1 MQWIE
6 SAGNYQ
12 RLHLLSRR
20 HDIRETLASA
30 FAETPAANVEL
41 VSMANMRKL
50 IAVTLC
56 CFSSLFAAN
65 TSVNFD
71 HPDPESAGMDGHIL
85 ANIPL
90 RLQEFVDAGKT
101 SGAVVLIARDGKVAS
116 FDAVGYRN
124 LENKTPMQ
132 KDTLFRI
139 ASLTKPVTCAAIMI
153 LVDEGRISLID
164 PVEKFLPEYKDL
176 KLNPCGA
183 RSGYNCAGV
192 TPSRAINIEDL
203 MAHTSGLP
211 ASVESPKSER
221 PKSLAE
227 LVSRGAKAE
236 LLFEPGTKWNYS
248 NIGIDILG
256 RIIEVVSKQPFDRF
270 LHDNIFAPLGM
281 TDTGFYPSE
290 EQRARL
296 ASLYTY
302 TAGKLE
308 LVQPDWG
315 SEQKTPIPSPAG
327 GLISTASDMFRFNEM
342 MRNGGSFA
350 GARILSPAAVHLMTI
365 SHTGDLEAGWAPGV
379 GHGFGYE
386 VVRDVVGMY
395 RYNSVGTFVKG
406 GAYRTY
412 EWVDPQKQLV
422 GVIMM
427 QRTNGGGD
435 TADEINSVMQIAG
448 AAVPSGSPFL

>member
-1 MQWIE
+1 
-6 SAGNYQ
+6 
-12 RLHLLSRR
+12 
-20 HDIRETLASA
+20 
-30 FAETPAANVEL
+30 
-41 VSMANMRKL
+41 
-50 IAVTLC
+50 
-56 CFSSLFAAN
+56 
-65 TSVNFD
+65 
-71 HPDPESAGMDGHIL
+71 
-85 ANIPL
+85 
-90 RLQEFVDAGKT
+90 
-101 SGAVVLIARDGKVAS
+101 
-116 FDAVGYRN
+116 
-124 LENKTPMQ
+124 
-132 KDTLFRI
+132 
-139 ASLTKPVTCAAIMI
+139 MI
-153 LVDEGRISLID
+153 LVDQGRISLID

-192 TPSRAINIEDL
+192 TPSRPINIEDL

-211 ASVESPKSER
+211 ASVESPKAEP

-236 LLFEPGTKWNYS
+236 LLFEPGTNWNYS

-290 EQRARL
+290 QHRARL

-302 TAGKLE
+302 TAGKLA

-315 SEQKTPIPSPAG
+315 SEQKNSIPSPAG
-327 GLISTASDMFRFNEM
+327 GLISTATDMFRFNEM
-342 MRNGGSFA
+342 MRNGGALA
-350 GARILSPAAVHLMTI
+350 GARILSPAAVRLMTT
-365 SHTGDLEAGWAPGV
+365 SHTGDLKAGWAPGV

-448 AAVPSGSPFL
+448 AAVPSP